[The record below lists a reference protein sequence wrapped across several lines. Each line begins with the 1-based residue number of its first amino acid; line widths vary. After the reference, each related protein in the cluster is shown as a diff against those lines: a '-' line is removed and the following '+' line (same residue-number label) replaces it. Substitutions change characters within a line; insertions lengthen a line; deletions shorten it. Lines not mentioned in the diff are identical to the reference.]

1 MVKELLIE
9 LIKDKKLNTLELIDA
24 FNEKDKYEFSKDLVY
39 EILEQINNKIEDSES
54 LVELY
59 KIKQKQKEYNMDTSL
74 V

>member
-24 FNEKDKYEFSKDLVY
+24 LNEKDKYEFSKDLIY
-39 EILEQINNKIEDSES
+39 EIQEQINNKIEDSES

-59 KIKQKQKEYNMDTSL
+59 KIKQKTRPS
-74 V
+74 